1 MKERDIIMTDI
12 TNNINKIYLENYD
25 IEVTPYIS
33 YKNIQLIINSLK
45 KLTTWA
51 ERQQNIDMLLLFY
64 NTNIGIDQIEEVGHD
79 NLLQSGLIEAV
90 KSNIKNLND
99 LYTGIDY
106 TYSITQE
113 LIRLMQNVSNETN
126 PSLKAVIDSVSK
138 SHKKSTTNN

>member
-1 MKERDIIMTDI
+1 
-12 TNNINKIYLENYD
+12 
-25 IEVTPYIS
+25 
-33 YKNIQLIINSLK
+33 
-45 KLTTWA
+45 
-51 ERQQNIDMLLLFY
+51 MLLLFY
-64 NTNIGIDQIEEVGHD
+64 NTNIGIDKIEEVGHD

>member
-1 MKERDIIMTDI
+1 MTDI

-45 KLTTWA
+45 KITTWA

-64 NTNIGIDQIEEVGHD
+64 NTNIGIDKIEEVGHD